1 LNASITSLLLVIGPY
16 WLKLQ
21 HANDRRLPAR
31 FSRDNDFRQRVTTEM
46 IRPVHSDRLAAAS
59 SGRPWLR
66 ELLDRVK

>member
-1 LNASITSLLLVIGPY
+1 LVIGPY
-16 WLKLQ
+16 WLRLH
-21 HANDRRLPAR
+21 HANDLGRLR
-31 FSRDNDFRQRVTTEM
+31 FSRDNDFRQQVTTEM